1 MMSNNHR
8 SMYLRAQQ
16 VADSPLEVGA
26 KCMTLS
32 SGPTGI
38 KPQSLPLSLLFK
50 KSDKIDVIFFFL
62 SKKFLLLI

>member
-1 MMSNNHR
+1 MMSNSHCF
-8 SMYLRAQQ
+8 MYLRAQQ

-26 KCMTLS
+26 KCMRLS

-50 KSDKIDVIFFFL
+50 KSNKIDFIFF
-62 SKKFLLLI
+62 LI